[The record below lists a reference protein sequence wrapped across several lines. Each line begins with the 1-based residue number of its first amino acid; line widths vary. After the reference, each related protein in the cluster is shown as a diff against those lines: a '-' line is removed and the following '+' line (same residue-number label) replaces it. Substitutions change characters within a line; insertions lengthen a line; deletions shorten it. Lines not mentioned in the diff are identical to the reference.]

1 MTLNNEVF
9 ATHREEGRQFSKADI
24 QSKSFEMRKSL
35 VCTADKRSHAAS
47 GEEGA
52 KDVKSGELGAV
63 ARLWEW
69 PCVTSKG
76 EGDIPWAIV
85 LQIFWSDE
93 DRLELCTLWKDWGT
107 KWVSSLTF
115 LFFELWPMQNLHS
128 APEWMCD
135 MTWLQITY
143 PFVNIVTRTSL
154 HLGLK
159 AISTLWG
166 TLSKESRTVRV
177 SPPGPD
183 MEPPDVESPLPFH
196 THKGL

>member
-24 QSKSFEMRKSL
+24 QNKSFEMRKSL

-85 LQIFWSDE
+85 LQIFLIRW
-93 DRLELCTLWKDWGT
+93 RQTGIMHALEGLRDKVSLKPHFFIFWTVTYAEFAFCPRVNVWYDMTSNYLPFCKYCYSYFLAPGT
-107 KWVSSLTF
+107 KGDKHPVRYF
-115 LFFELWPMQNLHS
+115 KQ
-128 APEWMCD
+128 
-135 MTWLQITY
+135 
-143 PFVNIVTRTSL
+143 
-154 HLGLK
+154 G
-159 AISTLWG
+159 
-166 TLSKESRTVRV
+166 ESYR
-177 SPPGPD
+177 
-183 MEPPDVESPLPFH
+183 
-196 THKGL
+196 

>member
-24 QSKSFEMRKSL
+24 QNKSFEMRKSL

-115 LFFELWPMQNLHS
+115 FIFWTVTYAEFAFCPRVNVWY
-128 APEWMCD
+128 D
-135 MTWLQITY
+135 MTSNY
-143 PFVNIVTRTSL
+143 
-154 HLGLK
+154 
-159 AISTLWG
+159 
-166 TLSKESRTVRV
+166 
-177 SPPGPD
+177 
-183 MEPPDVESPLPFH
+183 LPFCKYCYSYFLAPG
-196 THKGL
+196 TKGDKHPVRYFKQGESYR